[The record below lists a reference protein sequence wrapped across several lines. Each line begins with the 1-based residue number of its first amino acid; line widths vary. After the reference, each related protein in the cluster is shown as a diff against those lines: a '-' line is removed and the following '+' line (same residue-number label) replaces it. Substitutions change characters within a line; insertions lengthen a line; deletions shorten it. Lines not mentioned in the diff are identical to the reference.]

1 MVIISFVISD
11 KVTKKEIAVYDS
23 SSTDIDDDYNKDDYN
38 AIKTKGQELLN
49 LGTSLEIDK
58 RYKQEIGNYAL
69 YYLLGKTN
77 AFYQIIS
84 SQIHVDLA
92 VDNGIFGLI
101 EEAEKENIRGKVDQY
116 DNLTSSGKSNFNAM
130 ILRYQELLP
139 NFAHSTRSE
148 TQGSLKG
155 YQQSEINEMKDIK
168 EEVVEIEN
176 SQPAQNISISHA
188 SLYGD
193 NSKATLFYFRIAK
206 AIVWSSSFIITL
218 LSIYFILNKYPSV

>member
-23 SSTDIDDDYNKDDYN
+23 SSTDIDDDNNKDDYN

-58 RYKQEIGNYAL
+58 RYKLEIGNYAL
-69 YYLLGKTN
+69 YYLLGKTD

-84 SQIHVDLA
+84 SQIHVDIA

-101 EEAEKENIRGKVDQY
+101 EEAEKENIRGQVDQY

-148 TQGSLKG
+148 TQGSLRG
-155 YQQSEINEMKDIK
+155 YQQSEIIEMKDIK
-168 EEVVEIEN
+168 EEVVEIDN
-176 SQPAQNISISHA
+176 SQPVQNISISHA
-188 SLYGD
+188 SLYED
-193 NSKATLFYFRIAK
+193 SSKATLFYFRIAR

-218 LSIYFILNKYPSV
+218 LSIYFILDKYA